1 MCDPTGNIQTTEQS
15 AGQLF
20 RIKLSEMLQPHKSNR
35 FFHILFPECLIAD
48 IKSTEIINIFLYGQ
62 CVKNGDILK
71 DNADIAL

>member
-48 IKSTEIINIFLYGQ
+48 IKSTEIINIFRNGQ
-62 CVKNGDILK
+62 FIENRHILH
-71 DNADIAL
+71 DNTDL